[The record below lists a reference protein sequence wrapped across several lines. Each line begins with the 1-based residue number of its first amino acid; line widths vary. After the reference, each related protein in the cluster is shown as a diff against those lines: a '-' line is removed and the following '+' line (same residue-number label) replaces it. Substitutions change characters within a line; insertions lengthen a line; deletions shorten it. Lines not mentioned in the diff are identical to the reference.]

1 MRLRI
6 SRMSMEIQPEP
17 AAERCETLDIS
28 EIATDDIRVHSEA
41 PAEGDT
47 SREFPEIRS
56 HSQDPAE
63 GPDGITEADT
73 NKQTPPGP

>member
-1 MRLRI
+1 M
-6 SRMSMEIQPEP
+6 
-17 AAERCETLDIS
+17 
-28 EIATDDIRVHSEA
+28 ATDDIRVHSEA

-63 GPDGITEADT
+63 GSDDITDADA
-73 NKQTPPGP
+73 NKQRQPEP

>member
-1 MRLRI
+1 
-6 SRMSMEIQPEP
+6 
-17 AAERCETLDIS
+17 LDVS
-28 EIATDDIRVHSEA
+28 EIADNIRVHSEA

-73 NKQTPPGP
+73 NKQRPPEL

>member
-1 MRLRI
+1 M
-6 SRMSMEIQPEP
+6 
-17 AAERCETLDIS
+17 DIS
-28 EIATDDIRVHSEA
+28 ETATDDIRVHSEA

-63 GPDGITEADT
+63 GSDRITEADT
-73 NKQTPPGP
+73 SKQGQPEP

>member
-1 MRLRI
+1 
-6 SRMSMEIQPEP
+6 MECKS
-17 AAERCETLDIS
+17 AAERNETLGVS

-63 GPDGITEADT
+63 GPDGEAEADAT
-73 NKQTPPGP
+73 KQRPTGP

>member
-1 MRLRI
+1 MGI
-6 SRMSMEIQPEP
+6 S
-17 AAERCETLDIS
+17 D
-28 EIATDDIRVHSEA
+28 TDDIRIHSEA

-63 GPDGITEADT
+63 GSDYPTEGGAA
-73 NKQTPPGP
+73 KGARRP

>member
-1 MRLRI
+1 
-6 SRMSMEIQPEP
+6 MSIEIQPEP
-17 AAERCETLDIS
+17 ATERCETLDTS

-56 HSQDPAE
+56 HSQDAAE
-63 GPDGITEADT
+63 GPDSITEADT
-73 NKQTPPGP
+73 NKQRPPGP

>member
-1 MRLRI
+1 MGKSDTDETRI
-6 SRMSMEIQPEP
+6 
-17 AAERCETLDIS
+17 
-28 EIATDDIRVHSEA
+28 HSEA

-63 GPDGITEADT
+63 GPDYPTEGGAA
-73 NKQTPPGP
+73 KGARRP